1 MALGLMHMH
10 QLNSDHQGVRGPM
23 TRQQILSNE
32 KFLVI
37 EKRIASHLI
46 SIHDRTPRLSR
57 LKASHRKWLMT
68 HAFFSL
74 SLQRQPDDPL
84 SGLTATRFI
93 DTVMKLGAA
102 SRNTAT
108 AYLAE
113 LVAYKFLRD
122 VPDIPDRRVRVLETT
137 ETSFNAMT
145 SWFNGHMACLDALDG
160 GNREESCLADPRIFR
175 VAQPHAAARL
185 MSDDVWL
192 EPADT
197 IGHFLWS
204 DFGGMVL
211 HDLITR
217 IEHYDPDAERVEIAP
232 FALSSI
238 SDKYT
243 LSATNLKRMFQ
254 KAESEGLIGWELPRR
269 RGCMWFSRQFLHD
282 YFNWQAAKF
291 AALDEAYHY
300 AIETLRHPVSEP
312 DRLPETRHAG

>member
-1 MALGLMHMH
+1 
-10 QLNSDHQGVRGPM
+10 
-23 TRQQILSNE
+23 
-32 KFLVI
+32 
-37 EKRIASHLI
+37 
-46 SIHDRTPRLSR
+46 
-57 LKASHRKWLMT
+57 MT
-68 HAFFSL
+68 HALFSL

-93 DTVMKLGAA
+93 ETVMKLGAA

-137 ETSFNAMT
+137 EASFTAMQ
-145 SWFNGHMACLDALDG
+145 SWFQGHMACLDKLDG
-160 GNREESCLADPRIFR
+160 GNREASCQADERIFR
-175 VAQPHAAARL
+175 IAQPRAAAML
-185 MSDDVWL
+185 MNDDVWL
-192 EPADT
+192 EPAET

-217 IEHYDPDAERVEIAP
+217 IEHYDPNAERVEIAP
-232 FALSSI
+232 FALSTI
-238 SDKYT
+238 SEKYT

-269 RGCMWFSRQFLHD
+269 RGNMWLSRQFLHD

-300 AIETLRHPVSEP
+300 AIARIENPGLRSWQS
-312 DRLPETRHAG
+312 A